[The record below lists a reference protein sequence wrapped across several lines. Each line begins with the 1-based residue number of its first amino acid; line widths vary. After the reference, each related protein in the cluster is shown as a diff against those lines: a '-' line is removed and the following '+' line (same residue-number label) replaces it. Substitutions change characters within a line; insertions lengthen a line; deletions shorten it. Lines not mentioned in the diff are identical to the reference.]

1 MRHALL
7 HFYRRGNI
15 LFDEKRDCDCSRRR
29 VDLRRFKVSRVSVGG
44 LGTSGKVEEPEG
56 VVVEVESGE
65 ALGVEWNDVVED
77 AFQYLTQLF
86 CLNGSF
92 FLKF

>member
-1 MRHALL
+1 M
-7 HFYRRGNI
+7 
-15 LFDEKRDCDCSRRR
+15 R

-44 LGTSGKVEEPEG
+44 LGRYRKVEEPEE

-77 AFQYLTQLF
+77 AFQHLTQLF